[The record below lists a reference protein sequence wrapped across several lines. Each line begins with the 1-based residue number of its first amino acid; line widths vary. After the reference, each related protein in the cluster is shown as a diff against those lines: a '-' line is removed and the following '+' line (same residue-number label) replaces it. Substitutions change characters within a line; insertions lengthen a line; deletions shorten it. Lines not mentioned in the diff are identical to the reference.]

1 MCSKQ
6 LKLYVEVAEKQNA
19 HKIVIEFEIKKGSDE
34 VKRVK
39 ADDAAAALTAQGTS
53 YRAGG

>member
-19 HKIVIEFEIKKGSDE
+19 HKIVIELEIKKL
-34 VKRVK
+34 RVGRLI
-39 ADDAAAALTAQGTS
+39 A
-53 YRAGG
+53 